1 MNHRRR
7 ICAEEKR
14 VPFRQP
20 AGDESRG
27 ENVSFAKFEFLKHS
41 RSNPALNQDG
51 GSTCSRVDS
60 MNEFPISSS
69 PLCEGP
75 LGFYEGDP
83 YRAKADTGLSSGRG
97 HLRDGRFQT
106 KGDMAP
112 QVTYLNRF
120 IKRFS
125 PAFAH
130 LNISNVKRNLIQF
143 SHGSQNCDHTDSGIQ
158 KPLV

>member
-1 MNHRRR
+1 M
-7 ICAEEKR
+7 
-14 VPFRQP
+14 

-41 RSNPALNQDG
+41 TFQPRPQNQDG

-60 MNEFPISSS
+60 MSEFPIS

-143 SHGSQNCDHTDSGIQ
+143 FHGSQKIS
-158 KPLV
+158 KL